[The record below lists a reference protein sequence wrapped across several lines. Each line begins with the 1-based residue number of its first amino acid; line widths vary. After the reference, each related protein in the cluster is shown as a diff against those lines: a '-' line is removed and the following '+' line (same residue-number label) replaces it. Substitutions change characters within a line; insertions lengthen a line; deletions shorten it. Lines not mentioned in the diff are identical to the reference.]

1 MDIPVEVAQNDAF
14 VEFRPCHFDG
24 ADVMGPFK
32 FLCSLKAFQ
41 GLGILMLFLPKIC
54 LSVER
59 HSPYDIFLSIGV

>member
-1 MDIPVEVAQNDAF
+1 
-14 VEFRPCHFDG
+14 
-24 ADVMGPFK
+24 VMGPFK